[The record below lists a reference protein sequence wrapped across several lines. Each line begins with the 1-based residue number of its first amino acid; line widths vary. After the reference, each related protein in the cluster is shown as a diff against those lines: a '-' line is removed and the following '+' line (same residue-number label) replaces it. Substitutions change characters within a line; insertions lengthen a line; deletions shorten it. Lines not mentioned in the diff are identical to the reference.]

1 MNSQKKY
8 EYQYNI
14 QLVGDQ
20 AVGKTSLM
28 ERYINNTF
36 MLNTMGTAGIDVKSK
51 IHEMRNQEI
60 KICFYDTA
68 GQDRFRNIAT
78 KQCTKANGIIIVYD
92 VTDRKSFDGV
102 NIWMNSLKSTFEKG
116 VECLVIG
123 NKIDMT
129 SERNIPTDEGA
140 KLALK
145 YNIPFI
151 ETSAKE
157 CSNVKDAFLQIIKK
171 IFDKDYEAKH
181 PEMKH
186 KKSSG
191 CCYAAS

>member
-1 MNSQKKY
+1 MNSQKQY

-20 AVGKTSLM
+20 AVGKTSLI

-36 MLNTMGTAGIDVKSK
+36 MFNSMGTAGIDVKSK
-51 IHEMRNQEI
+51 IHEMSNQKI

-78 KQCTKANGIIIVYD
+78 KQCMKANGIIIVYD

-102 NIWMNSLKSTFEKG
+102 NMWMNSLKAIFEKG
-116 VECLVIG
+116 VEGLLIG

-129 SERNIPTDEGA
+129 SERIIPTGEGA
-140 KLALK
+140 KLALQ

-157 CSNVKDAFLQIIKK
+157 SSNVKEAFLHIIKK
-171 IFDKDYEAKH
+171 IFDREYETKL
-181 PEMKH
+181 PE
-186 KKSSG
+186 KKKKKNSG